1 MKRCLL
7 FLLTIMMIMTSVT
20 FAGCGQRPP
29 IPGDEKTMAVAG
41 TPTPC
46 RCQPT
51 LFVWWDQA
59 EDDITLL
66 QDAWYDFKEI
76 YKMNYN
82 AINAGHTNHV
92 DRVSMFSMAGDVNGT
107 TQLEQ
112 QVMSGTAPDLVRMD
126 HVYITALGQ
135 KGLVYDLQER
145 FNATIQLKDKFVT
158 SAWEASTSGDAV
170 YGIPF
175 DANTIIFGA
184 KTSVLQQAGVSIPT
198 TYEELRTAGTEMNA
212 LNLEQKPYFLPM
224 EGFSGMS
231 PMGTYFMTWLWRLGG
246 DLLNEDLTEA
256 VFNDKETGVE
266 ALNMIVQLRKD
277 GMLAT
282 DAHEDGKTVMSDYGT
297 WWMNSVETDMEF
309 SLQPQLKE
317 GISRYSGLGLYSLA
331 VVTTATEAQVAYDFA
346 VHLATEQNSADKKH
360 YVYTYCRNHSL
371 IPALKAAIT
380 TSEIWDA
387 DSAEGEFWR
396 VSTEQLA
403 LSKYRPAVPC
413 WPEIEEALTTAIYQT
428 LLGEKT
434 AQQALDD
441 AAEVANRLLDQWH
454 ASGNTESEG

>member
-1 MKRCLL
+1 
-7 FLLTIMMIMTSVT
+7 MTTVT
-20 FAGCGQRPP
+20 FVGCGQRAQ
-29 IPGDEKTMAVAG
+29 IPDDGETMAVEG

-46 RCQPT
+46 RCHPT
-51 LFVWWDQA
+51 LFVWWDQTE
-59 EDDITLL
+59 EDLTLL

-76 YKMNYN
+76 YKMNHN
-82 AINAGHTNHV
+82 ATNAGRV
-92 DRVSMFSMAGDVNGT
+92 DGVSMFSMAGDANGT

-145 FNATIQLKDKFVT
+145 FNATAQLKDKFVT

-198 TYEELRTAGTEMNA
+198 TYEELRTAGKKINA
-212 LNLEQKPYFLPM
+212 LHLEQKPYFLPM
-224 EGFSGMS
+224 EGYCWS

-266 ALNMIVQLRKD
+266 ALNMIMQLRKD
-277 GMLAT
+277 GLLAT
-282 DAHEDGKTVMSDYGT
+282 DAHEDGKTIMSDYGT
-297 WWMNSVETDMEF
+297 WWMNGVEDDMEF

-317 GISRYSGLGLYSLA
+317 GVSRYSGLGLYSLA

-413 WPEIEEALTTAIYQT
+413 WPEIDEALTTAIDLT

-434 AQQALDD
+434 AQEALDD
-441 AAEVANRLLDQWH
+441 AAEVANRLLAEWH
-454 ASGNTESEG
+454 ASGNDGA

>member
-1 MKRCLL
+1 MKRSLL
-7 FLLTIMMIMTSVT
+7 FFLAIIIIMTTV
-20 FAGCGQRPP
+20 FFVGCGQRAQ
-29 IPGDEKTMAVAG
+29 IPDDGETIAVEG

-46 RCQPT
+46 RCHPT
-51 LFVWWDQA
+51 LFIWWDQTR
-59 EDDITLL
+59 DDLTLL

-76 YKMNYN
+76 YKMNHN
-82 AINAGHTNHV
+82 ATNASHTGHV
-92 DRVSMFSMAGDVNGT
+92 DGVSMFSMEGDANGT

-145 FNATIQLKDKFVT
+145 FNATVQLKDKFVT

-184 KTSVLQQAGVSIPT
+184 KTAVLQQAGVSIPT
-198 TYEELRTAGTEMNA
+198 TYEELRTAGKKINA

-224 EGFSGMS
+224 EGYCWS
-231 PMGTYFMTWLWRLGG
+231 PMASYFMTWLWRLGG

-256 VFNDKETGVE
+256 VFNDKQTGVE
-266 ALNMIVQLRKD
+266 ALNMMVQLRKD
-277 GMLAT
+277 GLLAM
-282 DAHEDGKTVMSDYGT
+282 DAHENGKTVMSDYGT
-297 WWMNSVETDMEF
+297 WWMNSVEDDMEF

-317 GISRYSGLGLYSLA
+317 GVSRYSGLGLYSLA
-331 VVTTATEAQVAYDFA
+331 VVTTATEPQVAYDFA

-380 TSEIWDA
+380 TSEIWNA

-413 WPEIEEALTTAIYQT
+413 WPEIEEALTTAIDLT
-428 LLGEKT
+428 LFGEKT
-434 AQQALDD
+434 AQEALDD
-441 AAEVANRLLDQWH
+441 AAEVANRLLDEWH
-454 ASGNTESEG
+454 ASGNDVA